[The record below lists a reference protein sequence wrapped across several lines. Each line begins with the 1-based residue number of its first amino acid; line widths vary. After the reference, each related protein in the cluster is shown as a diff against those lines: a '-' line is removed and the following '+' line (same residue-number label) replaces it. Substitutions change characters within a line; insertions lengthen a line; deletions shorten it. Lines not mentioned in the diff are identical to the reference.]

1 MSAMVMRPAPIE
13 AFSRSSI
20 NAPLSAAAKTVP
32 RSTETTSVTATIN
45 RCVNMRTLLAGCVSS
60 EFQLKEG
67 EDEVS
72 ALLDGLQ
79 DVQQMTL

>member
-1 MSAMVMRPAPIE
+1 MGLPC
-13 AFSRSSI
+13 
-20 NAPLSAAAKTVP
+20 
-32 RSTETTSVTATIN
+32 IN

-79 DVQQMTL
+79 DVQQITL

>member
-1 MSAMVMRPAPIE
+1 
-13 AFSRSSI
+13 
-20 NAPLSAAAKTVP
+20 
-32 RSTETTSVTATIN
+32 
-45 RCVNMRTLLAGCVSS
+45 MRTLLAGCVSS

-79 DVQQMTL
+79 DVQQITL